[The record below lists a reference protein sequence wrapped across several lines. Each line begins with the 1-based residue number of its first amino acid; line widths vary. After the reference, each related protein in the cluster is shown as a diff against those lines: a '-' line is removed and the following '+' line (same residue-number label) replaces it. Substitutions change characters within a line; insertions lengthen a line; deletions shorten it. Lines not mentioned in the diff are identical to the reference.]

1 VLALDTFEIRDDD
14 INVEEIMQKIRENI
28 KRRKENGAYIDADI
42 VDINSNRDHHMD
54 RKDIDTSSFEKNIK
68 NGIDNLNWD
77 IQNNNYRISSHRPI
91 VGRPLVKGRELV
103 HGEVRRYVD
112 PVIWKQNE
120 FNKCIKG
127 LLNNIALKII
137 EIDEKVSKSQA
148 FLLSEMDQKVS
159 KSQAFLLS
167 EIDQKVSKSQAFLLS
182 EMDQKVSK
190 SQEFLLSEMDDKI
203 SKSQA
208 FFLSEMDEKIS
219 KSQAFFLSEMDEKI
233 SKNRAKLSGELDEKI
248 SSEQA
253 NITSSLEEYIKTC
266 IFSISDDIES
276 KIWLATV
283 LNDKNPIKKQ
293 DEHRLSKIFDHQESC
308 IFNQEIGKI
317 WTTLSG
323 KSVDT
328 PNIFEEAIGVFRG
341 SKNILDIGCGS
352 GYFLRRMAQN
362 EIGGYGIDLNEVLV
376 ENCKKMGCNAV
387 TSDAL
392 SHLQSI
398 EDKSL
403 DGMFMNQV
411 AEHMS
416 SDYLLELLKIG
427 YEKLQNGSYII
438 ISIPNIIS
446 MLVSANLFYLD
457 PTHLNHIHPDVIKI
471 FLKLCGFAEIREK
484 FYQPIPDEIKLKKL
498 EISNY
503 LPDGLI
509 KIAEV
514 HNDNISV
521 LNEIIFGH
529 RDCAIYAKKE

>member
-1 VLALDTFEIRDDD
+1 MLALDTFEIRDDD

-159 KSQAFLLS
+159 KSQ
-167 EIDQKVSKSQAFLLS
+167 
-182 EMDQKVSK
+182 
-190 SQEFLLSEMDDKI
+190 EFLLSEMDD
-203 SKSQA
+203 
-208 FFLSEMDEKIS
+208 KIS